1 MNKVFI
7 SAFAL
12 TAAAGVGAAEVRA
25 ESAAPGG
32 PVELSATQLEGITA
46 GQRRVVLRNVRQD
59 ARVRANVDID
69 GNRNTV
75 TISATNTIT
84 INQNGA
90 DPATRPVTPMPT
102 GT

>member
-25 ESAAPGG
+25 ESAAAGG

-75 TISATNTIT
+75 TISANNTIT
-84 INQNGA
+84 INQNNPPPPPPP
-90 DPATRPVTPMPT
+90 PAPT

>member
-25 ESAAPGG
+25 ESAAPGA

-46 GQRRVVLRNVRQD
+46 GRRRIVLRNVRQV
-59 ARVRANVDID
+59 ARVNANVDVS
-69 GNRNTV
+69 GNGNTV

-84 INQNGA
+84 INQNNPG
-90 DPATRPVTPMPT
+90 P
-102 GT
+102 